1 MNTKPLTN
9 IAPDI
14 LRKRLLIE
22 GFFTREVA
30 EDTLREY
37 FSHITHELGL
47 LTYGDPIIHKTSGK
61 GKEINQGYDAFVP
74 LINSGIY
81 IGVWTNPRFLS
92 TILYTCADFDDQ
104 KAVHLVKEFFQL
116 SELQSAIF

>member
-14 LRKRLLIE
+14 FRKRLLIE
-22 GFFTREVA
+22 GFYTREVSV
-30 EDTLREY
+30 DNVREY
-37 FSHITHELGL
+37 FSHITRELGL
-47 LTYGDPIIHKTSGK
+47 QTYGEPIIHQTSGK

-81 IGVWTNPRFLS
+81 IGVWVNPRFLS
-92 TILYTCADFDDQ
+92 TILYTCGDFDDQ
-104 KAVHLVKEFFQL
+104 KAVHLVKDFFQM
-116 SELQSAIF
+116 SEVQSAIF